1 MIKQMLNSLSAVDVR
16 LRAMS
21 HPGRRAM
28 VRHALAHERSSS
40 VLADIARLSRPAAT
54 QHLGILLEAGL
65 LTVRTE
71 GRHRW
76 YRARP
81 AALESIR
88 AELAGFWEP
97 RLQALQEAAE
107 R

>member
-1 MIKQMLNSLSAVDVR
+1 ML
-16 LRAMS
+16 
-21 HPGRRAM
+21 
-28 VRHALAHERSSS
+28 RHALEQERASS
-40 VLADIARLSRPAAT
+40 VLAEIAGLSRPAAT

-76 YRARP
+76 YRARR
-81 AALESIR
+81 AALDSMR
-88 AELAGFWEP
+88 AELAEFWQP
-97 RLQALQEAAE
+97 RLQALREAAE